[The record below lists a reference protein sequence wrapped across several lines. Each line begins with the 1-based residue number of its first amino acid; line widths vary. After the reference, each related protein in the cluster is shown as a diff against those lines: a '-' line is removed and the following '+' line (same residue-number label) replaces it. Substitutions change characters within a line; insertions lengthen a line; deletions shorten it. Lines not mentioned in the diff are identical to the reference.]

1 MSHNIPSIAFEA
13 RIHLFILP
21 PGAYLFAPD
30 VSDSQAAC
38 FVRLARAAAQYVAM
52 GQKENEGL
60 LWVQEPAQATTR

>member
-38 FVRLARAAAQYVAM
+38 FVRLAILATVARLHGRARR
-52 GQKENEGL
+52 L
-60 LWVQEPAQATTR
+60 LWLVTLAV